1 MPSLNGQGPP
11 ADLAKKIETRDIT
24 MVVAGLGWMG
34 LSLAA
39 LYADAGCR
47 VIGVDVNPKVV
58 EAVNNGTPLI
68 SEPGLDVKLRSAVRS
83 GMLNASTNLYESALK
98 ADVVLIAVPTLID
111 EGKKA
116 NYKALRD
123 ASLEVG
129 KALKPGVCVVVQSTC
144 APGVTD
150 KVVRKTLEN
159 QSKLAAGVD
168 FYLAYS
174 PIRAM
179 IGRALKDIQT
189 YPKVVGGVDEKSLE
203 IASLI
208 TSIVSKGGVVKV
220 KDVKTAEAAKIFET
234 IYRDVNIAL
243 ANEFAIL
250 CEAMGIDYVDAM
262 KAANTQPYSHLH
274 MPGIGV
280 GGHCLPL
287 YPYLLLTEALE
298 AGVQMKLIKHARRI
312 NEKMPL
318 HTLNLI
324 IDALRACGK
333 PLARRKV
340 TVYGIAYR
348 ANVKEAR
355 YSPALELIKLV
366 NKRGGRTVV
375 YDPMYTPQELREMG
389 LEAKPN
395 FKMALEGADC
405 AVITVAHDE
414 FKNVNPS
421 DFAFHM
427 RMPAA
432 VVDGACVLDAATVER
447 AGLVYRGVGR
457 GVWTR

>member
-1 MPSLNGQGPP
+1 MNSQGPKV
-11 ADLAKKIETRDIT
+11 DLTKRIETRDLT
-24 MVVAGLGWMG
+24 VVIAGLGWMG
-34 LSLAA
+34 LSLAT
-39 LYADAGCR
+39 LYAEAGCR
-47 VIGVDVNPKVV
+47 VIGVDIDPSVV
-58 EAVNNGTPLI
+58 ESVNNGTPLI
-68 SEPGLDVKLRSAVRS
+68 AEPGLDVKLRSVVRS
-83 GMLNASTNLYESALK
+83 GMLTASTNLYESVLK
-98 ADVVLIAVPTLID
+98 GDAVFIAVPTLID

-116 NYKALRD
+116 DYKALRA

-129 KALKPGVCVVVQSTC
+129 KALKPEVCVLVQSTC
-144 APGVTD
+144 APGVTE
-150 KVVRKTLEN
+150 KLVKKTLEK
-159 QSKLAAGVD
+159 QSNLTAGLD

-189 YPKVVGGVDEKSLE
+189 YPKVVGGVDERSLE

-250 CEAMGIDYVDAM
+250 CEAMDIDYVEAM

-298 AGVQMKLIKHARRI
+298 AGVKLKLVKHARRI
-312 NEKMPL
+312 NEKMPI
-318 HTLNLI
+318 HTLNLV

-333 PLARRKV
+333 PLARRRV
-340 TVYGIAYR
+340 AVLGIAYR

-355 YSPALELIKLV
+355 YSPAVELIKLI
-366 NKRGGRTVV
+366 NKRGGRTTV
-375 YDPMYTPQELREMG
+375 YDPMYTPQELRQMG

-395 FKMALEGADC
+395 LKLALEGADC
-405 AVITVAHDE
+405 AVITIAHEE
-414 FKNVNPS
+414 FKNINPS
-421 DFAFHM
+421 DFALHM

-432 VVDGACVLDAATVER
+432 VVDGAFVLDAATLEK

>member
-1 MPSLNGQGPP
+1 VPSLNSQGPTI
-11 ADLAKKIETRDIT
+11 DLTERIESRNIT
-24 MVVAGLGWMG
+24 VVVVGLGWMG

-39 LYADAGCR
+39 LYAEAGCR
-47 VIGVDVNPKVV
+47 VIGVDVDPRVV
-58 EAVNNGTPLI
+58 EAVNNGVPPI

-83 GMLNASTNLYESALK
+83 GMLKASTNLYESALK
-98 ADVVLIAVPTLID
+98 GDVVLIAVPTMID

-116 NYKALRD
+116 DYKALRD
-123 ASLEVG
+123 VSLEVG
-129 KALKPGVCVVVQSTC
+129 KALKPSVCVIVQSTC

-150 KVVRKTLEN
+150 KLVKRILEK
-159 QSKLAAGVD
+159 QSNLTAGLD
-168 FYLAYS
+168 FHLAYS

-208 TSIVSKGGVVKV
+208 TAIVSKGGVVKV
-220 KDVKTAEAAKIFET
+220 KDLKTAEAAKIFET
-234 IYRDVNIAL
+234 VYRDVNIAL

-250 CEAMGIDYVDAM
+250 CEAMGIDYLEAM

-287 YPYLLLTEALE
+287 YPYLLLTEAFE
-298 AGVQMKLIKHARRI
+298 VGVQMKLVKHARRI
-312 NEKMPL
+312 NEKMPI

-324 IDALRACGK
+324 IEALRACGK
-333 PLARRKV
+333 PLARRRV
-340 TVYGIAYR
+340 AVLGIAYR
-348 ANVKEAR
+348 PNVKEAR
-355 YSPALELIKLV
+355 YSPALELIKLI
-366 NKRGGRTVV
+366 NRRGGRTTV
-375 YDPMYTPQELREMG
+375 YDPMYTVQELREMG
-389 LEAKPN
+389 LEAKPKL
-395 FKMALEGADC
+395 KMALEGADC
-405 AVITVAHDE
+405 AVLTVAHEE
-414 FKNVNPS
+414 FKNITPS
-421 DFAFHM
+421 DFAVHM

-432 VVDGACVLDAATVER
+432 VVDGACVLDAAKVEK

-457 GVWTR
+457 GVWTK